1 MCVCYVVLTP
11 FIGKQVVLA
20 SLHELCAAQV
30 PVLSEGETRGRGKD
44 TKYVK
49 NDNGYAF
56 ERPAWPHFPDVS

>member
-30 PVLSEGETRGRGKD
+30 PVRSEGETRGRGKD

-49 NDNGYAF
+49 NDNG
-56 ERPAWPHFPDVS
+56 